1 MSYILDGYIRKRDLA
16 KLEVKVCEAKI
27 RLYSDLEKLEFYDRW
42 IDRYIDKAEYAPQ
55 EVIQSLRSEITSA
68 ELKTVKPKVQA
79 VYKAMQAYYKLR
91 N

>member
-1 MSYILDGYIRKRDLA
+1 MSYLLDDYIRKRDLA
-16 KLEVKVCEAKI
+16 KLEVKVFEAKI
-27 RLYSDLEKLEFYDRW
+27 RLYTYLEKLEFYDRW

-55 EVIQSLRSEITSA
+55 EVIQSLSKEITSA
-68 ELKTVKPKVQA
+68 ELKSVKPKVQA

>member
-1 MSYILDGYIRKRDLA
+1 MSYIQDGLIRKRDLA

-27 RLYSDLEKLEFYDRW
+27 RLYTCLEKLEFYDRW
-42 IDRYIDKAEYAPQ
+42 IALYIDKAEYAPQ

-68 ELKTVKPKVQA
+68 ELKVVKPKVQA
-79 VYKAMQAYYKLR
+79 VYKAMQVYYKLR